1 MQNIFYDQALS
12 PEALDFLESSKMT
25 SWNCHDLG
33 MRISTVMKT
42 PYYANQIINHTTEL
56 GFCKYVKLSSNFNQD
71 SEFLRKLQLRRK
83 STREF
88 KDYIDIQDLSNVLL
102 NSYFITRSE
111 ERV

>member
-56 GFCKYVKLSSNFNQD
+56 R
-71 SEFLRKLQLRRK
+71 FL
-83 STREF
+83 
-88 KDYIDIQDLSNVLL
+88 
-102 NSYFITRSE
+102 
-111 ERV
+111 